1 MTSFI
6 KVKYVLFRVE
16 DEREIGEENVDEKFV
31 KGVGGGSRDL
41 NNYLLLFDDNKHLL
55 KSCKW
60 GFSGYN
66 ARMFWL
72 NLVYDE
78 KDYLMNWHP

>member
-1 MTSFI
+1 M

-31 KGVGGGSRDL
+31 KGVGGGRRDR
-41 NNYLLLFDDNKHLL
+41 NNYLLFFEDNKHLL
-55 KSCKW
+55 KSCKL

-66 ARMFWL
+66 ARIF
-72 NLVYDE
+72 
-78 KDYLMNWHP
+78 